1 MPKNPLLPKSIV
13 GVSREPEPKTRGAN
27 RSTKVA
33 GKLKVLPDQPTS
45 STTQGKILPRPDAE
59 ESLGTTG
66 DTDDGDDEDEDE
78 SDEDEGEDVEVRLR
92 QISQIPQGTARRDAL
107 RLTKK
112 KAKSLPRVTAYATAS
127 SYRLHELSKFFN
139 ARRESYHAD
148 PKIIDEVLYT
158 SYAYEPQVNQEANA
172 KSQPASGDLLGI
184 PELNPLIS
192 EAEDNGRSSNRK
204 KISKFHTVPTEAEI
218 FIFAYG
224 TVVIWGMSEAQEK
237 RFLSSIKRFEV
248 ERLAPDDIEMEDLNY
263 YYANYSRIYNDVIT
277 LRKGSGYMTKLSLS
291 HALSQ
296 SVKISLFEELISNT
310 IEDTKD
316 IPETLSETGKIG
328 MPHKEIM
335 RKTGELFILR
345 TNINS
350 VGSVLD
356 SPVRKYLFGVYG
368 IHPCPILGSIL
379 GELGCPR
386 QVSAFLTPFQSFPD
400 LQPLYD
406 AARSYLEIPQ
416 RINLLNTRVEV
427 LQDMLQLLKESVSSR
442 HAERLEQIVV
452 ALIGIEIV
460 LGIITILVDLM
471 A

>member
-1 MPKNPLLPKSIV
+1 MPPDQPSQKQNPRLGAPQ
-13 GVSREPEPKTRGAN
+13 EPKARGAN

-33 GKLKVLPDQPTS
+33 GKLKVLPEQPALPIDNV
-45 STTQGKILPRPDAE
+45 ILEVP
-59 ESLGTTG
+59 ESEGGHGTAG
-66 DTDDGDDEDEDE
+66 DSDEGDDEEEEEEEEAEQD
-78 SDEDEGEDVEVRLR
+78 DVEVYN
-92 QISQIPQGTARRDAL
+92 QISLIPQGTARRDAL

-127 SYRLHELSKFFN
+127 SYRLHELMKFFN
-139 ARRESYHAD
+139 ARKTSYHTD
-148 PKIIDEVLYT
+148 PKLIDEALYT
-158 SYAYEPQVNQEANA
+158 PYVYEAAGQEARQSRSKPQNHTA
-172 KSQPASGDLLGI
+172 DLLGI
-184 PELNPLIS
+184 SELNPS
-192 EAEDNGRSSNRK
+192 VEAEDGNAIAKRK
-204 KISKFHTVPTEAEI
+204 KSRFDTTHTEAEI
-218 FIFAYG
+218 FVFDYG
-224 TVVIWGMSEAQEK
+224 TVVIWGMTEAQEK

-248 ERLAPDDIEMEDLNY
+248 EKLASEDIEMEDLNY

-277 LRKGSGYMTKLSLS
+277 LRKGSSYMTKLSLS

-296 SVKISLFEELISNT
+296 SVKISLFEELISST

-316 IPETLSETGKIG
+316 IPEIISETGKIG

-335 RKTGELFILR
+335 QKIGELFLLR

-356 SPVRKYLFGVYG
+356 SPEVFWSY
-368 IHPCPILGSIL
+368 
-379 GELGCPR
+379 
-386 QVSAFLTPFQSFPD
+386 PD

-442 HAERLEQIVV
+442 HAERLEQIVIV
-452 ALIGIEIV
+452 LIAIEIALFSEFGPFPFPQQSSV
-460 LGIITILVDLM
+460 SSLSSWI
-471 A
+471 